1 MPIKDISQIITPNSI
16 SIYNFNFTQSI
27 KVNNYFSAV
36 NKSPIKL
43 ELSTMPNLPGVY
55 QFFNNS
61 KKIIYIGKAKN
72 LKKRVSSYFQ
82 KNLGSQKTKNLVKN
96 IVDIKHVVVT
106 TESDA
111 LLLENSL
118 IKKYQPK
125 YNILLRDDK
134 TYPWI
139 VIKNEAFPRVVTT
152 RKIEKD
158 GSEYFGPFTN
168 YKTVRM
174 IMDMFS
180 GLYSLRTCAYDL
192 SKEKVSNKKYKVCLE
207 YHIGNCLGG
216 CEGLQKENDYKK
228 YISNIRDFL
237 KGNLSTSI
245 NYFKSEM
252 KLASNSLNFEKAQSI
267 KEKIELLLNYQSK
280 STVVSS
286 SLNNIDVFSIQ
297 SDPTHAYV
305 NYLQVAFGRIV
316 RFHNIEIKKKLDE
329 SDKELLLMSIVNLR
343 DKFNSNN
350 KTIISPFDFKKLIAA
365 KFVTPKVG
373 EKKKLL
379 DLSLKNVS
387 LFKLEKLKQVQIVDP
402 ERHSK
407 RILNQMKIDLRLPFN
422 PIHIECF
429 DNSNIQ
435 GSNPVAAC
443 IVFKKGKPSKKDYRH
458 YNIKTV
464 EGPDDY
470 ASMEEVVF
478 RRYKRLLE
486 EDGSLP
492 NLIIIDGGKGQLSSS
507 ILALKKLTLD
517 KKIAILGIAKRL
529 EGIYYPNDP
538 IPLYLDKKSETL
550 RLIQQMRNEAHRFA
564 ITFHRN
570 KRSNQALNS
579 SLDNIPGIGEK
590 TKITLL
596 KKFKSL
602 KNIQVLPI
610 EMLISEIGES
620 KAKKLRSFLNSTN

>member
-1 MPIKDISQIITPNSI
+1 MISST
-16 SIYNFNFTQSI
+16 
-27 KVNNYFSAV
+27 
-36 NKSPIKL
+36 IKL
-43 ELSTMPNLPGVY
+43 ELSTMPSLPGVY
-55 QFFNNS
+55 QFFDDSN
-61 KKIIYIGKAKN
+61 KIIYIGKAKN
-72 LKKRVSSYFQ
+72 LKKRVASYFQ
-82 KNLGSQKTKNLVKN
+82 KNLNSQKTKNLVKN
-96 IVDIKHVVVT
+96 IFEIKHVAVSS
-106 TESDA
+106 ESDA

-139 VIKNEAFPRVVTT
+139 VIKNEAFPRVITT

-180 GLYSLRTCAYDL
+180 ELYSLRTCTYDL
-192 SKEKVSNKKYKVCLE
+192 SAEKIDNNKYKVCLE

-252 KLASNSLNFEKAQSI
+252 KLASDSLNFEKAQSL

-286 SLNNIDVFSIQ
+286 SLNNIDVFSIK
-297 SDPTHAYV
+297 SDSTHAYV

-316 RFHNIEIKKKLDE
+316 RFHNLEIKKKLDE
-329 SDKELLLMSIVNLR
+329 SDQELLLLSIVDLR
-343 DKFNSNN
+343 NKFDSKN
-350 KTIISPFDFKKLIAA
+350 KTIISLFDYKKVIPA
-365 KFVTPKVG
+365 KFIIPKAG

-407 RILNQMKIDLRLPFN
+407 RILNQMKVDLRLQDSPV
-422 PIHIECF
+422 HIECF

-435 GSNPVAAC
+435 GSIPVAAC
-443 IVFKKGKPSKKDYRH
+443 IVFKNTKASKKDYRH

-470 ASMEEVVF
+470 ASMEEVVY

-486 EDGSLP
+486 EKVSLP

-507 ILALKKLTLD
+507 ILALKKLNLD

-529 EGIYYPNDP
+529 EEIYYPNDP

-570 KRSNQALNS
+570 KRSSLALNS
-579 SLDNIPGIGEK
+579 SLDSIVGIGEK
-590 TKITLL
+590 TKISLL

-602 KNIQVLPI
+602 KKIKEVPL
-610 EMLISEIGES
+610 ELLISEIGES
-620 KAKKLRSFLNSTN
+620 KAKKLMSFLNSTN